1 MKKDGVN
8 MTDKGIKL
16 LFFLSLLL
24 VPILGICALLSHNS
38 LLIGI
43 LCLQLV
49 TLIFVY
55 RYVTK
60 NVLPVFD
67 VFSSVI
73 KRCQQEGICN
83 FDILLKKEKLYDFIR
98 KEQVN
103 TDEECSDS
111 SDRDSGEEKQELHFD
126 YEKIKTSIE
135 RISDNATNQARDL
148 ELCYQKGL
156 ELSKN
161 ISDVIDKTT
170 RLHSLSIRAGELK
183 EQGIEIINHLI
194 EKDQNAGH
202 SFNLAVDAFSSV
214 AAHKKEQEIALISK
228 LINDIAKRTKL
239 LALNAAIEAARAGE
253 AGKGFAVVAEEIRTL
268 ADQVRE
274 STNNINELVNSIRIQ
289 YENAEEAFQY
299 AVMAND
305 EQNSVVRSTK
315 QIFDR
320 IHDTLVEF
328 FQEINDVKES
338 GRDMELK
345 RNEIMSIIEN
355 IAFASQEW
363 IGDVEQIRELVNKQ
377 VSEIS
382 STDN

>member
-1 MKKDGVN
+1 
-8 MTDKGIKL
+8 
-16 LFFLSLLL
+16 
-24 VPILGICALLSHNS
+24 
-38 LLIGI
+38 
-43 LCLQLV
+43 
-49 TLIFVY
+49 
-55 RYVTK
+55 
-60 NVLPVFD
+60 
-67 VFSSVI
+67 VI
-73 KRCQQEGICN
+73 KRCRQEGICN
-83 FDILLKKEKLYDFIR
+83 FDILLKKEKLYNFIR

-194 EKDQNAGH
+194 EKYQNAGH

-214 AAHKKEQEIALISK
+214 AASKQEIVLVSEF
-228 LINDIAKRTKL
+228 INNIAKKTKL
-239 LALNAAIEAARAGE
+239 LSLNAAIEAARAGE
-253 AGKGFAVVAEEIRTL
+253 AGKGFAVVVEEIRKL
-268 ADQVRE
+268 ADEVSK
-274 STNNINELVNSIRIQ
+274 STNNINKLVDSIQIQ
-289 YENAEEAFQY
+289 YENAKEVFEH

-305 EQNSVVRSTK
+305 EQKIIVERTK

-320 IHDTLVEF
+320 IHDILMEF
-328 FQEINDVKES
+328 FKEINNVKES
-338 GRDMELK
+338 GENMELK

-355 IAFASQEW
+355 IAFASLEW
-363 IGDVEQIRELVNKQ
+363 MRDVEQIRELVNEQ
-377 VSEIS
+377 AF
-382 STDN
+382 D